1 VHFPQTAT
9 WSRPWAPC
17 ATRSSPGA
25 HATQPERVCV
35 IGCGTIGGLFVAH
48 LAQLPDVEVWADD
61 ADPADVAA
69 INRMVGRNETR
80 ARKTE
85 G

>member
-1 VHFPQTAT
+1 MVEAEIEAVGVLCNPVVA
-9 WSRPWAPC
+9 
-17 ATRSSPGA
+17 GA
-25 HATQPERVCV
+25 NATQPERVCV